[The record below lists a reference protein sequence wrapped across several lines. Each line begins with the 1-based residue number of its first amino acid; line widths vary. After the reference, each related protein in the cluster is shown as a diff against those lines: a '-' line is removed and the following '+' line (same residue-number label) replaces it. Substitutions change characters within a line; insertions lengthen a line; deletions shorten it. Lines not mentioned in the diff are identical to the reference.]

1 MAELG
6 AVVLAA
12 GLSSRMGTRNKLL
25 LPFHGEAILR
35 RVVRACLTVCDLP
48 VRVVTGHEAD
58 RIAALLAD
66 LPVVLVHNPDYRAG
80 QMTSLVAGL
89 RALPKGCDA
98 LIALGD
104 QPLLDAAALRLLIE
118 AHSDA
123 TRITI
128 PRRGEARGNPIL
140 VPAALIPELLADET
154 NPGCRKFTR
163 DNPGKLRWFDT
174 DQPAFFADVDTA
186 GDLLELTRHDAG
198 AAT

>member
-1 MAELG
+1 MQGGAMAELG

-35 RVVRACLTVCDLP
+35 RVVRACLAVCDLP

-89 RALPKGCDA
+89 RALPK
-98 LIALGD
+98 
-104 QPLLDAAALRLLIE
+104 
-118 AHSDA
+118 
-123 TRITI
+123 
-128 PRRGEARGNPIL
+128 
-140 VPAALIPELLADET
+140 
-154 NPGCRKFTR
+154 
-163 DNPGKLRWFDT
+163 
-174 DQPAFFADVDTA
+174 
-186 GDLLELTRHDAG
+186 
-198 AAT
+198 